1 MKSFKFLIII
11 SLFFVSCNN
20 TLTEISSNS
29 LQNIIGSTT
38 NKIEVSG
45 AEWDSFIGKSNSG
58 NFIALRVSKDIEED
72 GVLIVFTL
80 EDLEDG
86 IKDGGKIMNPLD
98 RNVIDKMSSTG
109 ILLLPEKISKLQQN
123 ITSEKFNTQFN
134 TQGDFHNVDITMI
147 DFTEYFTKYTNGLLP
162 SFYVEVI
169 GDDVFMFGGRGNI
182 VKMNLENGITS
193 SIPSNLDQ
201 IINNQEYSS
210 TVKGSDYSSRM
221 GLRDSFYD
229 KNKEQILI
237 TAIKKDFDKNCFTL
251 GVLSADFNQNNLDF
265 SWVFNID
272 DCIENFNSHHAGGRI
287 QSFEE
292 GYLLTVGDFKLPED
306 FGEEITPQSHLGKIL
321 FLDQRWSATIYS
333 SGHRNPQG
341 LTIFKD
347 QVLSTE
353 HGPFGG
359 DEVNNVYEGGNY
371 GWPSSAYGF
380 TYSLENIYE
389 LDHEESFVEPI
400 YFFTPS
406 IGISELLVYSGDEF
420 PRWEEFVFVSSL
432 KDMTIYTLKLN
443 RSQDNVIH
451 VGKFYVDQRVRDMAV
466 SDDGRLI
473 LAGDLGSLIIVNR
486 TEKDIP

>member
-11 SLFFVSCNN
+11 SLLFVTCNN
-20 TLTEISSNS
+20 SLTEISSSS

-45 AEWDSFIGKSNSG
+45 LEWNNFIGKSNGG
-58 NFIALRVSKDIEED
+58 NFIALRVSQDIEED
-72 GVLIVFTL
+72 GVLIVFTI
-80 EDLEDG
+80 EELEDG

-98 RNVIDKMSSTG
+98 RNVIDKMSSAG
-109 ILLLPEKISKLQQN
+109 ILPLPEKISKLQTS
-123 ITSEKFNTQFN
+123 IASEKFNTQFN

-162 SFYVEVI
+162 SFYIEVI
-169 GDDVFMFGGRGNI
+169 VNDVFMFGGHGNI
-182 VKMNLENGITS
+182 VKMNLENGITENVT
-193 SIPSNLDQ
+193 SNLEQ
-201 IINNQEYSS
+201 IINDQEYSS
-210 TVKGSDYSSRM
+210 TVKGSDYSPRM

-229 KNKEQILI
+229 KKNNTILI
-237 TAIKKDFDKNCFTL
+237 TAIKKDFKKNCFTL
-251 GVLSADFNQNNLDF
+251 GVLSADFNQDNLNF

-272 DCIENFNSHHAGGRI
+272 DCVENFNSHHAGGRI
-287 QSFEE
+287 QSLKE

-306 FGEEITPQSHLGKIL
+306 FDEQITPQSHLGKIL
-321 FLDQRWSATIYS
+321 YLDQSWNATIYS

-341 LTIFKD
+341 LTIYND
-347 QVLSTE
+347 QILSTE

-359 DEVNNVYEGGNY
+359 DELNIVNEGKDY

-389 LDHEESFVEPI
+389 LDHQESFVEPI

-420 PRWEEFVFVSSL
+420 PRWEEFIFISSL
-432 KDMTIYTLKLN
+432 KDMTIYTLKLD
-443 RSQDNVIH
+443 RSQNNVIH
-451 VGKFYVDQRVRDMAV
+451 VGKFYVDQRIRDMAV
-466 SDDGRLI
+466 AGDGRLI

-486 TEKDIP
+486 TDKDIP